1 MGVELVSVLK
11 FTQHTRMC
19 YSIDKD
25 RFKEVI
31 IMARLQMGPAG
42 KYGRKFTALNY
53 TLYYNYPKRPPS
65 SQIRAEL
72 SYYIM

>member
-11 FTQHTRMC
+11 FTQHTRRC

-31 IMARLQMGPAG
+31 IMARLQMGPA

-53 TLYYNYPKRPPS
+53 TLYYNYPKRPRS